1 MRLIAGCIIL
11 CIILLGYISWLYGS
25 FKVNIYLAPAIAVT
39 GITAALF
46 FSGLLNVMTAAFFC
60 ISGLGIFLFIR
71 YFFGIRW
78 HEILKEE
85 YFSFLILALIFGYVI
100 YYLKGAVY
108 GDGDTMTHWA
118 LIAREMCE
126 TNRLPN
132 FTTQVVTYQSYPP
145 ATACWIWFAARFTG
159 FSEAKSLLAQA
170 GWLFSLVISS
180 FALNRNHRKVFSL
193 AAGLLVLFLMFF
205 EVGIDNLRVDI
216 ILPAA
221 FLAGASVCF
230 AEHENKNL
238 PLILVPFLIVV
249 TAIKNSGILF
259 AAYLAVVYAFL
270 PVKETTRLFTR
281 LQRLLL
287 ALAVS
292 GGTIYLWKKHT
303 DMVYKNAGDT
313 RHAVSVSAMKHIFGD
328 RTADDIREILTMFL
342 KRWFSLNESAEWV
355 GFLIFIIV
363 LLAAFTVAKKT
374 AVLTGAGVFAG
385 YACYK
390 VLLLAMYLVNLPGEE
405 AKRIPAY
412 TRYQGTYTVIVL
424 FAALYLFSL
433 LAEKYRGLSAAAAA
447 GAVILAFVLSAASS
461 SFTRIVVRP
470 DYESAGCH
478 RKLAALVRNEEELWV
493 GQRVLV
499 YTRTPFSWYYARY
512 TFHNQGAFGSDDIEK
527 VRLALTDNTEGFERV
542 VILDHDEN
550 VDQLLAEFGYEV
562 SAGPVIIK
570 C

>member
-1 MRLIAGCIIL
+1 MGLFLGCIIF
-11 CIILLGYISWLYGS
+11 CIILLGYISWLYSGV
-25 FKVNIYLAPAIAVT
+25 KVNIYLAPGAVMT
-39 GITAALF
+39 GITAALY
-46 FSGLLNVMTAAFFC
+46 FSGLLNVMSAAFFC
-60 ISGLGIFLFIR
+60 ISALGIFLFIR

-85 YFSFLILALIFGYVI
+85 YFSFLMLALIFGYVI
-100 YYLKGAVY
+100 YYLKGAIY

-221 FLAGASVCF
+221 FFAGAAVCF
-230 AEHENKNL
+230 TEHENKNL
-238 PLILVPFLIVV
+238 PLLLAPFLIVV
-249 TAIKNSGILF
+249 TTIKNSGILF

-270 PVKETTRLFTR
+270 PVKETNKLFIRLK
-281 LQRLLL
+281 RLLF
-287 ALAVS
+287 ALAIS
-292 GGTIYLWKKHT
+292 GGTIFLWKKHT
-303 DMVYKNAGDT
+303 DMVYKSPGAT
-313 RHAVSVSAMKHIFGD
+313 RHAISVSAMQHIFGD
-328 RTADDIREILTMFL
+328 RTADDVREILTMFL
-342 KRWFSLNESAEWV
+342 KRWFSLNESAEWAA
-355 GFLIFIIV
+355 FLIFIV
-363 LLAAFTVAKKT
+363 VFLAALYAARKT
-374 AVLTGAGVFAG
+374 ALLTGAGLLAG

-390 VLLLAMYLVNLPGEE
+390 VLLLAMYLFNLPGDE
-405 AKRIPAY
+405 AKRIPSY

-433 LAEKYRGLSAAAAA
+433 LVGKIKGLSAAAAA
-447 GAVILAFVLSAASS
+447 GAVVLAFVLCAASS
-461 SFTRIVVRP
+461 NFTRIVVRP

-478 RKLAALVRNEEELWV
+478 RKLVTLVKNEEELWV

-499 YTRTPFSWYYARY
+499 YTHTPFSWYYAWY
-512 TFHNQGAFGSDDIEK
+512 TFHNQRSFGSEDIEK
-527 VRLALTDNTEGFERV
+527 VRMALTDNEEEFERI

>member
-159 FSEAKSLLAQA
+159 FSEAKSLLTQA

-238 PLILVPFLIVV
+238 PLLLVPFLIVV

-270 PVKETTRLFTR
+270 PVKETN
-281 LQRLLL
+281 RLLSDCRDCSWHWL
-287 ALAVS
+287 SQAEPFIS
-292 GGTIYLWKKHT
+292 GK
-303 DMVYKNAGDT
+303 
-313 RHAVSVSAMKHIFGD
+313 S
-328 RTADDIREILTMFL
+328 
-342 KRWFSLNESAEWV
+342 
-355 GFLIFIIV
+355 
-363 LLAAFTVAKKT
+363 
-374 AVLTGAGVFAG
+374 
-385 YACYK
+385 
-390 VLLLAMYLVNLPGEE
+390 
-405 AKRIPAY
+405 
-412 TRYQGTYTVIVL
+412 
-424 FAALYLFSL
+424 
-433 LAEKYRGLSAAAAA
+433 
-447 GAVILAFVLSAASS
+447 
-461 SFTRIVVRP
+461 TRIWFIRM
-470 DYESAGCH
+470 
-478 RKLAALVRNEEELWV
+478 
-493 GQRVLV
+493 RV
-499 YTRTPFSWYYARY
+499 
-512 TFHNQGAFGSDDIEK
+512 I
-527 VRLALTDNTEGFERV
+527 
-542 VILDHDEN
+542 
-550 VDQLLAEFGYEV
+550 
-562 SAGPVIIK
+562 PVMPYRSPP
-570 C
+570 